1 MLNLIH
7 IWIVWYECLY
17 IVISILFLKTWIHPQ
32 SGEGWLVFHLVQRE
46 VVVTVFQEY
55 PSAFW
60 QILKC
65 IPSWLTG
72 ASAVE
77 EFQKGQVF
85 KLQTPSLC
93 SDSLVEEMAA
103 ASGRYFQYWSQ
114 QLCCETCAAV
124 LGMVGSG
131 KDPSIRW
138 APQAGWW
145 WLQRDPPAAFCS
157 LIDVR
162 FSAISMIF
170 FPKRSCLLTEF
181 TPCISL
187 HSNKQKQKRQLQYLR
202 IFFLFCSVQKQETV
216 GPFQLQILFNYRIL
230 WILK

>member
-17 IVISILFLKTWIHPQ
+17 IVISVWFSKTWIHPQ
-32 SGEGWLVFHLVQRE
+32 SGEGWLVFHLVQRQ

-55 PSAFW
+55 PLAFW
-60 QILKC
+60 QVLKC

-114 QLCCETCAAV
+114 QLFCETCAAV

-145 WLQRDPPAAFCS
+145 WWLQRDPPAAFCS
-157 LIDVR
+157 LIDVC

-170 FPKRSCLLTEF
+170 FPKTSCLLTEF

-187 HSNKQKQKRQLQYLR
+187 HSNKNKKGNCNTLG
-202 IFFLFCSVQKQETV
+202 FFSCTVQKQETV
-216 GPFQLQILFNYRIL
+216 GPFQLQIFFNYRIL

>member
-1 MLNLIH
+1 MNQS
-7 IWIVWYECLY
+7 
-17 IVISILFLKTWIHPQ
+17 SILMFTGLGSCYLFLFSLPAQPWGAVFSPTCLDALHALLLRAVQCPRWDGMSAGP
-32 SGEGWLVFHLVQRE
+32 GE
-46 VVVTVFQEY
+46 
-55 PSAFW
+55 
-60 QILKC
+60 
-65 IPSWLTG
+65 
-72 ASAVE
+72 E
-77 EFQKGQVF
+77 EFVYVAA
-85 KLQTPSLC
+85 C
-93 SDSLVEEMAA
+93 AA
-103 ASGRYFQYWSQ
+103 AGTGIPELAPTFHQRRWVKSQ
-114 QLCCETCAAV
+114 FEHLPVHGGE
-124 LGMVGSG
+124 
-131 KDPSIRW
+131 P
-138 APQAGWW
+138 W

-230 WILK
+230 